1 MIRVLLPWLALMSL
15 LALEIIA
22 ALLHMGTAAAVLAPV
37 MIALVAG
44 IFMQIGREAPL
55 SRVFA
60 IAGLFWLAILIGL
73 GSLDFLARKDVPT
86 PQTTSSSQ
94 FR

>member
-1 MIRVLLPWLALMSL
+1 MIRVLLPWLALMAL
-15 LALEIIA
+15 LGLEIGA
-22 ALLHMGTAAAVLAPV
+22 ALLHMGTAAAVMAPV
-37 MIALVAG
+37 MIAIVAG
-44 IFMQIGREAPL
+44 MFMRIGGETPL

-86 PQTTSSSQ
+86 PQATNSSQ
-94 FR
+94 FK

>member
-1 MIRVLLPWLALMSL
+1 MTRVLLAWLVLMVL
-15 LALEIIA
+15 LAFEIGA
-22 ALLHMGTAAAVLAPV
+22 ALLHMGTAAAVVAPV
-37 MIALVAG
+37 MIAIVAG
-44 IFMQIGREAPL
+44 VFMQIGHETPL

-60 IAGLFWLAILIGL
+60 IAGVFWLAILIGL

>member
-1 MIRVLLPWLALMSL
+1 MTRVLLAWLVLMVL
-15 LALEIIA
+15 LAFEIGA
-22 ALLHMGTAAAVLAPV
+22 ALLHMGTAAAVVAPV
-37 MIALVAG
+37 MIAIVTG
-44 IFMQIGREAPL
+44 VFMQIGRETPL

-86 PQTTSSSQ
+86 PQATSSSQ

>member
-1 MIRVLLPWLALMSL
+1 MIRVLLPWLALMTL
-15 LALEIIA
+15 LAFEIGA
-22 ALLHMGTAAAVLAPV
+22 ALLHMGTAAAVAAPV
-37 MIALVAG
+37 MIAIVAG
-44 IFMQIGREAPL
+44 MFMQIGRETPL

-60 IAGLFWLAILIGL
+60 VAGLFWLAILIGL
-73 GSLDFLARKDVPT
+73 GSVDFIARKDVPT